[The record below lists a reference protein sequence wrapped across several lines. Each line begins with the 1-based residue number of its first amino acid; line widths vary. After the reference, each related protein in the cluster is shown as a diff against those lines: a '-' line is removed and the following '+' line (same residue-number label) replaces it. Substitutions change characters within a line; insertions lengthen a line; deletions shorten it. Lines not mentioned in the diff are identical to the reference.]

1 MTRNLSYDQRM
12 ARRQSISEGHFRS
25 SARRD
30 RDRIRYTR
38 YFRRLSG
45 VTQVAHSNEDQLYHN
60 RLTHSMK
67 VAQVASALAKIFL
80 IREDIDPKYL
90 TGNRIG
96 ETTHPDDDSLAT
108 SLDPYVVEAA
118 AHAHDLGHPPFG
130 HRGEVVLDNLV
141 EKASDGAAGF
151 EGNAQSFRIITILS
165 SQNPDWGCN
174 LTRATLNATLKYPW
188 DRDDPEAQDD
198 DGEPDKWG
206 YYTDPG
212 TRDED
217 AFRWARKPLAGRSKE
232 KVLEAQIMD
241 WADDVTYA
249 VHDLQDFFRS
259 GLIPLDELFREAI
272 GEVGSE
278 DSRLDEFALSTDE
291 ELGDFKQYLNAET
304 DVDTSSLDVAKFF
317 RDLLQIF
324 EGDPKSLL
332 TPFSNTDEEQRDL
345 KLFTSMLVRR
355 YLEAKRS
362 NDPKHVRLEKNGGRY
377 DLKITPKY
385 EDQVETL
392 KRLTRYY
399 VISNPV
405 LMQQQEGQEEILEN
419 LFRKLMT
426 EAKDAEGTT
435 FPSSAIPSPYSERV
449 KRSSTTDTPLYRIV
463 VDLIASLTEKQAISL
478 HKRMHGWAPGSIQKN
493 LIG

>member
-1 MTRNLSYDQRM
+1 MAGNLNYDQRM
-12 ARRQSISEGHFRS
+12 ERRQSISQGHFRS
-25 SARRD
+25 PARRD

-45 VTQVAHSNEDQLYHN
+45 VTQVAHSDEDQLYHN

-67 VAQVASALAKIFL
+67 VAQVASALARIFL
-80 IREDIDPKYL
+80 IREGIDPEHS
-90 TGNRIG
+90 TGNRVG
-96 ETTHPDDDSLAT
+96 EESRPGDDSLAS

-130 HRGEVVLDNLV
+130 HRGETVLDRLV
-141 EKASDGAAGF
+141 REASDGDAGF
-151 EGNAQSFRIITILS
+151 EGNAQSFRIVTTLS
-165 SQNPDWGCN
+165 SRNSDRGCN

-188 DRDDPEAQDD
+188 DRDDPEAEDE

-206 YYTDPG
+206 YYTDRG
-212 TRDED
+212 TSDAD
-217 AFRWARKPLAGRSKE
+217 AFRWARNPLRHRDNAQ
-232 KVLEAQIMD
+232 VLEAQIMD

-259 GLIPLDELFREAI
+259 GLIPIDELFREAI
-272 GEVGSE
+272 GETGSG

-291 ELGDFKQYLNAET
+291 ELGDFRQYLEEET
-304 DVDTSSLDVAKFF
+304 DVDTASFDVSKFF
-317 RDLLQIF
+317 TDLLEIF
-324 EGDPKSLL
+324 DGNAESLL
-332 TPFSNTDEEQRDL
+332 TQFKNTDEEQRDL

-355 YLEAKRS
+355 YLEANRS
-362 NDPKHVRLEKNGGRY
+362 NDPKHVRIDPSGGTY
-377 DLKITPKY
+377 DLEIASKY

-392 KRLTRYY
+392 KALTRYY

-419 LFRKLMT
+419 LFTKLM
-426 EAKDAEGTT
+426 ADAEGVEGET
-435 FPSSAIPSPYSERV
+435 FPSTAMPSPHRERIEQA
-449 KRSSTTDTPLYRIV
+449 STTDTPLYRIV
-463 VDLIASLTEKQAISL
+463 ADLIASLTEQQAISL
-478 HKRMHGWAPGSIQKN
+478 HERMHGWAPGSIQKN

>member
-1 MTRNLSYDQRM
+1 MTGSLSYDQRI
-12 ARRQSISEGHFRS
+12 ARQQSVSEGHFRS
-25 SARRD
+25 PARRD

-45 VTQVAHSNEDQLYHN
+45 VTQVAHSDEDQLYHN

-80 IREDIDPKYL
+80 IRENIDPEYSA
-90 TGNRIG
+90 GNRIG
-96 ETTHPDDDSLAT
+96 EMSHPDDDSLAT

-130 HRGEVVLDNLV
+130 HRGEVVLNSLV
-141 EKASDGAAGF
+141 GEASDGAAGF
-151 EGNAQSFRIITILS
+151 EGNAQSFRIITSLS
-165 SQNPDWGCN
+165 SRNPEFGCN

-188 DRDDPEAQDD
+188 DREDPEAEDD

-212 TRDED
+212 TSDEE
-217 AFRWARKPLAGRSKE
+217 AFIWARKPLNGRDKE

-291 ELGDFKQYLNAET
+291 ELGDFKQYLDAKTN
-304 DVDTSSLDVAKFF
+304 VDTSSFNVAKFF

-345 KLFTSMLVRR
+345 KIFTSMLVGR

-362 NDPKHVRLEKNGGRY
+362 NDPKHVRIERSNGHY

-392 KRLTRYY
+392 KMLTRYY

-405 LMQQQEGQEEILEN
+405 LMQQQEGQEEILRN
-419 LFRKLMT
+419 LFNKLMI
-426 EAKDAEGTT
+426 EAENAEGTT
-435 FPSSAIPSPYSERV
+435 FPSSAIPSPYSERI
-449 KRSSTTDTPLYRIV
+449 KRSNKTNTPPYRIV
-463 VDLIASLTEKQAISL
+463 ADLIASLTEQQAIAL

>member
-1 MTRNLSYDQRM
+1 MTGNLSYDQRIE
-12 ARRQSISEGHFRS
+12 RQQSLSQGHFRS
-25 SARRD
+25 PARRD

-45 VTQVAHSNEDQLYHN
+45 VTQVAHSDEDQLYHN

-80 IREDIDPKYL
+80 IREDIDPEYS

-96 ETTHPDDDSLAT
+96 KTSYPDDDSLAT

-130 HRGEVVLDNLV
+130 HRGEVVLDRLV
-141 EKASDGAAGF
+141 EEASDGSAGF
-151 EGNAQSFRIITILS
+151 EGNAQSFRIITTLS
-165 SQNPDWGCN
+165 SRNSDSGCN

-188 DRDDPEAQDD
+188 DRDNPEAKDD

-212 TRDED
+212 TSDEN
-217 AFRWARKPLAGRSKE
+217 AFRWARKPLNGRNKK

-272 GEVGSE
+272 GKVGSE
-278 DSRLDEFALSTDE
+278 NTRLDEFALSTDE
-291 ELGDFKQYLNAET
+291 ELGDFEQYLDAKT
-304 DVDTSSLDVAKFF
+304 DVDTSSFNVAKFF
-317 RDLLQIF
+317 RDIMQLF
-324 EGDPKSLL
+324 NGDPKSLL

-345 KLFTSMLVRR
+345 KLFTSMLVGR
-355 YLEAKRS
+355 YLEAKRA
-362 NDPKHVRLEKNGGRY
+362 NNPKHVRLEKNGRYY
-377 DLKITPKY
+377 DLKITPKFQ
-385 EDQVETL
+385 DQVETL
-392 KRLTRYY
+392 KMLTRYY

-419 LFRKLMT
+419 LFTKLMV
-426 EAKDAEGTT
+426 EAEDAEGKT
-435 FPSSAIPSPYSERV
+435 FPASAIPSPYSERV
-449 KRSSTTDTPLYRIV
+449 NRSSTTDTPLYRIV
-463 VDLIASLTEKQAISL
+463 ADLIASLTEKQAISL